1 MRVCRRYTTLSSL
14 RQGRWVQS
22 SIGCLAIASVAF
34 PLLTLFHP
42 RDRACVC
49 VSRALPRAL
58 ASQAILPAASM
69 RPGRLLSVSTTAES
83 TAAAESAGGG
93 NLTPSRSQ
101 NRAYASRSTRLVA
114 SMQPCP
120 AAGRPYKLFPL
131 KVVGPI
137 GLPWTPR
144 PLGSTRITE
153 LPSYYEAVRPCALRS
168 VLYLSLVH
176 NLRISHHG
184 RASSS
189 KPTTPIAGRVPRGQ
203 PSSFRVTGS
212 PVPHQSPSQARAAFM
227 PDAVWAVSRCL
238 PDCSRE
244 RNPTLGFDVV

>member
-1 MRVCRRYTTLSSL
+1 MGPFAPC
-14 RQGRWVQS
+14 
-22 SIGCLAIASVAF
+22 
-34 PLLTLFHP
+34 PLQ
-42 RDRACVC
+42 
-49 VSRALPRAL
+49 ALPRYYKPIRPC
-58 ASQAILPAASM
+58 ASHRYSSPRSFGCLGFSLG
-69 RPGRLLSVSTTAES
+69 RPGGSFPE
-83 TAAAESAGGG
+83 AGRHVRGDSRVGRG

-101 NRAYASRSTRLVA
+101 NRAYPSRSTRLVA

-120 AAGRPYKLFPL
+120 AAGRLYELFPL
-131 KVVGPI
+131 RVVGPI

-212 PVPHQSPSQARAAFM
+212 HVPHQSPSQARAAFM
-227 PDAVWAVSRCL
+227 PDTVWAVSRCL
-238 PDCSRE
+238 PDYSRE

>member
-1 MRVCRRYTTLSSL
+1 MTAEPTWVTRPLRSTRIARFPGYYGTLRPCASL
-14 RQGRWVQS
+14 RYSSPCGFLRLEFSLSGCTPPSPGIAPYRGSSRVGR
-22 SIGCLAIASVAF
+22 
-34 PLLTLFHP
+34 
-42 RDRACVC
+42 
-49 VSRALPRAL
+49 
-58 ASQAILPAASM
+58 
-69 RPGRLLSVSTTAES
+69 
-83 TAAAESAGGG
+83 G

-101 NRAYASRSTRLVA
+101 NRAYPSRSTRLVA

>member
-1 MRVCRRYTTLSSL
+1 MAVGRRTNPNNLPASLHPHYQASSL
-14 RQGRWVQS
+14 LPGS
-22 SIGCLAIASVAF
+22 PPLCLASVLY
-34 PLLTLFHP
+34 P
-42 RDRACVC
+42 
-49 VSRALPRAL
+49 
-58 ASQAILPAASM
+58 SQF
-69 RPGRLLSVSTTAES
+69 RLL
-83 TAAAESAGGG
+83 GGLPWTVARVVPNANRHVRDDSRVGRG

-227 PDAVWAVSRCL
+227 PDTVWAVSRCL